1 VDVVS
6 CERPESGVSHRFD
19 LESAQALR
27 DDGRLSAGAGLA
39 MPAQRR
45 SCYRRQSFNRL
56 HELAELAP
64 AARPTP
70 QQLDPIG
77 PLTAREAPKQQNV
90 ENLHDSG
97 AHTHRDRKALR
108 SYLDSMVAR
117 EAEKWGNL
125 HYSIKAGAARSR
137 EDDYH
142 SRLDDIHE

>member
-1 VDVVS
+1 MDIAS

-19 LESAQALR
+19 QESALALR
-27 DDGRLSAGAGLA
+27 DGRLSAGAGLA

-70 QQLDPIG
+70 QQLDPICS
-77 PLTAREAPKQQNV
+77 LTAREAPKRQSV

-97 AHTHRDRKALR
+97 AHTHRDREALR

-117 EAEKWGNL
+117 EAGKRGNL

-142 SRLDDIHE
+142 SRLDDIHQ